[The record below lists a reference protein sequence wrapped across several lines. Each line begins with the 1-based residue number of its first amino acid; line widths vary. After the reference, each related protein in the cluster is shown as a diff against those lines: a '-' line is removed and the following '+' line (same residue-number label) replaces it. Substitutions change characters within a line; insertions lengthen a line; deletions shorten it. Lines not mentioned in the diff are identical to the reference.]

1 MHVIGD
7 KQYMTSD
14 QNSR

>member
-7 KQYMTSD
+7 KQYMISD
-14 QNSR
+14 QNSK